1 MSQLI
6 NLITSFGAFALGS
19 FESNRPE
26 STLRIGPGK
35 RTSVSTSFAKHVD
48 SIQVACG
55 IMLHSSSSSSLGIMP
70 PALSVSSGTHVSL
83 TTKKNQELTI
93 SPRDDDEVV
102 FSPDGVENEGMLQ
115 TVSVEVEVTRRCVVH
130 EYGQS
135 EADMLVREDYSL
147 LVQSF
152 VNDRIDVYVDVTDH
166 LWG

>member
-48 SIQVACG
+48 STQVACG
-55 IMLHSSSSSSLGIMP
+55 IMSHSSSSESSLWKIP
-70 PALSVSSGTHVSL
+70 PASSVSCGTHVSS
-83 TTKKNQELTI
+83 TTKNQELTI

-102 FSPDGVENEGMLQ
+102 LSPNGVENEGMLQ

-135 EADMLVREDYSL
+135 EADMLVRKDYSL
-147 LVQSF
+147 HV
-152 VNDRIDVYVDVTDH
+152 
-166 LWG
+166 